1 MYNIKMYEVEAHFKK
16 IKSFLK
22 VKQFVKI
29 WNFNQTD
36 KQLSILHFIF
46 INKFLVSQ
54 ITKNIIKSTIKNII
68 KSCTLMLNLY
78 TIKYIF

>member
-1 MYNIKMYEVEAHFKK
+1 MYNIKMYEVKAHFKK
-16 IKSFLK
+16 IKRFLK

-36 KQLSILHFIF
+36 KRLSILHFIF
-46 INKFLVSQ
+46 INKFLVSR